1 MGGDEERCDEV
12 WEAGARWESQSIPFT
27 EAGFGRERAAGFGGL
42 IHSGVIGGGFHE
54 TN

>member
-1 MGGDEERCDEV
+1 MGESINPIQGNRV
-12 WEAGARWESQSIPFT
+12 RSEAGV
-27 EAGFGRERAAGFGGL
+27 GFGGL